1 MLIKNLFKKDIFRP
15 INGVVKAEELDESSV
30 WQELD
35 EFVITKELDKHL
47 RKFLTAY
54 LDTID
59 NKNVTAITGKIGVW
73 ISGWFG
79 CGKSHFLKVLSY
91 LLDNEPHSHDGQTK
105 RAVEFFDDKIEDA
118 MMLGDVKRAVASNTD
133 VILFNIDSKADPRA
147 GREAILGVFLKVLNE
162 LQGYDGD
169 HPHIAHMERHLD
181 SRGKLADFHAAYKAL
196 AGNNWVGERDAYEF
210 NQDQVVEALSKTLG
224 QSPEAC
230 TKWIDNA
237 ETNFALSVE
246 NFCKWVREY
255 LDSKGPDHR
264 LIFFVDEIGQ
274 FIGTDGH
281 LMLSLQTIAEDLGTA
296 CDGRAWVVVTSQEEI
311 DKVIGELKTAA
322 KNDFSKIQARFP
334 TRLRLSSSNA
344 DEVIQAR
351 LLAKCDEVVD
361 DLRALFKA
369 KGDILRHQLTFTDCG
384 MTFKPY
390 RDADDFVVNYPF
402 APYQF
407 QLVQR
412 IFESIR
418 RVGATGLHLS
428 QGERSTLDAFQSAAK
443 AVATQEIGVL
453 VPLYEFYP
461 SIESFLDTV
470 VKRTIDQAGENAS
483 LEPFDVQLL
492 KVLFLIRYVEE
503 MKGTVDNLVTLCL
516 EEIDAD
522 RLGLRRKIED
532 SLGRLE
538 KETLINRSGDVYFF
552 LTNEERDVSREIKGV
567 DISGAEEAKLLGELV
582 FEDVLKGQRKHR
594 YPANKMDFT
603 FARICDTHPVGGRV
617 EGDLVVSVISP
628 LADEYE
634 MYADNKCI
642 LESAAENGQV
652 LIRLNDNDRLGR
664 EVHTYAQTE
673 KYLKTKSDTGLPES
687 AKRILRDNA
696 DDNRERRGFLTTL
709 LSEMLEEADYFVAG
723 QTPKLKATSPAAR
736 LDEALEYLVTNTFNK
751 MGYLKHLHPDPLKEV
766 QAVLRCNDVAQLTL
780 DLTLDESNPQAVD
793 EIRKFVE
800 LCSAANK
807 QIVLHDML
815 EGRYARRP
823 YGWPPEQTLILL
835 ARLIVLGEVSVMMD
849 AAVVPID
856 KVYAPISTS
865 AKWRKITVIKRH
877 TTDPKALQ
885 AARALGKDVFS
896 QMGPDGEDALFDF
909 LTGRLRTW
917 QTSLTGYKSLAETG
931 TYPGADE
938 ITEGLTLINALLA
951 CDGSVKFI
959 ERFNGRKP
967 DLLDLCDNYHD
978 LEHFY
983 EHQKPT
989 WDKLR
994 KAHDRF
1000 ALNRLELDQDTK
1012 AAPAMRRMKEI
1023 LTAKAPYGLI
1033 KDAESLIKTVDE
1045 VNTALVSGRR
1055 AAALAEIDKHVA
1067 QVTSE
1072 LDKAAASPTL
1082 RSSCLDPLT
1091 KLRSGVESQESIAH
1105 ITQAAQQAEHLFEA
1119 ALTKI
1124 EEAAVPP
1131 KPEPDGVAEDGIK
1144 PPQPTVKPHCTIR
1157 PAELVTAP
1165 YLETSQ
1171 DVANFVTALK
1181 AKLDAAVASGQRIRI
1196 K

>member
-1 MLIKNLFKKDIFRP
+1 
-15 INGVVKAEELDESSV
+15 
-30 WQELD
+30 
-35 EFVITKELDKHL
+35 
-47 RKFLTAY
+47 
-54 LDTID
+54 
-59 NKNVTAITGKIGVW
+59 
-73 ISGWFG
+73 
-79 CGKSHFLKVLSY
+79 
-91 LLDNEPHSHDGQTK
+91 
-105 RAVEFFDDKIEDA
+105 
-118 MMLGDVKRAVASNTD
+118 
-133 VILFNIDSKADPRA
+133 
-147 GREAILGVFLKVLNE
+147 
-162 LQGYDGD
+162 
-169 HPHIAHMERHLD
+169 
-181 SRGKLADFHAAYKAL
+181 
-196 AGNNWVGERDAYEF
+196 
-210 NQDQVVEALSKTLG
+210 
-224 QSPEAC
+224 
-230 TKWIDNA
+230 
-237 ETNFALSVE
+237 
-246 NFCKWVREY
+246 VREY

-264 LIFFVDEIGQ
+264 LVFLVDEIGQ

-281 LMLSLQTIAEDLGTA
+281 LMLSLQTIAEDLGTI
-296 CDGRAWVVVTSQEEI
+296 CDGRAWVIVTSQEEI

-334 TRLRLSSSNA
+334 TRLRLSSSNT

-351 LLAKCDEVVD
+351 LLAKNDEVMD
-361 DLRALFKA
+361 DLRALFQA

-390 RDADDFVVNYPF
+390 KDADDFVVNYPF

-443 AVATQEIGVL
+443 AVATQEVGVL

-470 VKRTIDQAGENAS
+470 VKRTIDQAGENTS

-503 MKGTVDNLVTLCL
+503 MKGTVDNFVTLCL
-516 EEIDAD
+516 DEIDAD
-522 RLGLRRKIED
+522 RLALRRKIED

-538 KETLINRSGDVYFF
+538 KQTLINRSGDVYFF

-567 DISGAEEAKLLGELV
+567 DVSGAEEAKLLGELI

-594 YPANKMDFT
+594 YPPNKMDFT
-603 FARICDTHPVGGRV
+603 FARICDMHPVGGRV

-628 LADEYE
+628 LADDYE
-634 MYADNKCI
+634 LYADSKCI

-652 LIRLNDNDRLGR
+652 LIRLKDSDRLGR
-664 EVHTYAQTE
+664 EIHTYAQTE

-709 LSEMLEEADYFVAG
+709 LSEMLEEADCFVAG
-723 QTPKLKATSPAAR
+723 QTPKLRASSPGAR

-751 MGYLKHLHPDPLKEV
+751 MGYLKHLHPEPLKEI
-766 QAVLRCNDVAQLTL
+766 QAVLRSNDVAQMTL
-780 DLTLDESNPQAVD
+780 DLSLDESNPQAID
-793 EIRKFVE
+793 EIRNYVE
-800 LCSAANK
+800 LAAAANR

-815 EGRYARRP
+815 ECRYARRP
-823 YGWPPEQTLILL
+823 YGWPAEQTLILL
-835 ARLIVLGEVSVMMD
+835 ARLIVLGEVSIMMD

-856 KVYAPISTS
+856 KVYAAISTS

-877 TTDPKALQ
+877 TTDPKAIQ
-885 AARALGKDVFS
+885 AARALGKEVFS

-909 LTGRLRTW
+909 LTGRLRMW
-917 QTSLTGYKSLAETG
+917 QTSLTSYKSLADTG
-931 TYPGADE
+931 SYPGREE
-938 ITEGLTLINALLA
+938 IGDGLTLISALLA
-951 CDGSVKFI
+951 ADESVKFI

-1000 ALNRLELDQDTK
+1000 GLNRMELDQDDK
-1012 AAPAMRRMKEI
+1012 AAPAMRRMNEI
-1023 LTAKAPYGLI
+1023 LSAKAPYGLI
-1033 KDAESLIKTVDE
+1033 KDAEGLIKTVE
-1045 VNTALVSGRR
+1045 QVNTALVSGQRAEALSRIEQLRSEVLQEVAKATSTADASADQQIQEKTPGMSTKPSRMPASAPWRHCSVPSSSRR
-1055 AAALAEIDKHVA
+1055 
-1067 QVTSE
+1067 
-1072 LDKAAASPTL
+1072 ASPTSAKP
-1082 RSSCLDPLT
+1082 RS
-1091 KLRSGVESQESIAH
+1091 
-1105 ITQAAQQAEHLFEA
+1105 
-1119 ALTKI
+1119 
-1124 EEAAVPP
+1124 
-1131 KPEPDGVAEDGIK
+1131 
-1144 PPQPTVKPHCTIR
+1144 R
-1157 PAELVTAP
+1157 PSTRWMTP
-1165 YLETSQ
+1165 
-1171 DVANFVTALK
+1171 
-1181 AKLDAAVASGQRIRI
+1181 
-1196 K
+1196 

>member
-1 MLIKNLFKKDIFRP
+1 MLIKNLFKKNIFRP

-47 RKFLTAY
+47 RKFVSAY

-59 NKNVTAITGKIGVW
+59 NKTVPAIIGRMGVW

-91 LLDNEPHSHDGQTK
+91 LLANEPHSYEGQTK
-105 RAVEFFDDKIEDA
+105 RAVEFFEEKVKDA
-118 MMLGDVKRAVASNTD
+118 MMLADIKRAVASNTD

-147 GREAILGVFLKVLNE
+147 GREAIVGVFLKVLNE

-169 HPHIAHMERHLD
+169 HPHIAHMERYLEGK
-181 SRGKLADFHAAYKAL
+181 GKLGEFHASYKDL
-196 AGNNWVGERDAYEF
+196 TGDEWVAQRDAYEF
-210 NQDQVVEALSKTLG
+210 NQDQVVEALSTTLG
-224 QSPEAC
+224 QSQASC

-246 NFCKWVREY
+246 NFAKWVREY

-264 LIFFVDEIGQ
+264 LVFFVDEIGQ
-274 FIGTDGH
+274 FIGADGH
-281 LMLSLQTIAEDLGTA
+281 LMLSLQTIAENLGTE
-296 CDGRAWVVVTSQEEI
+296 CDGRAWVIVTSQEEI

-351 LLAKCDEVVD
+351 LLAKCDEVID
-361 DLRALFKA
+361 DLRALFQE

-384 MTFKPY
+384 KTFKPY
-390 RDADDFVVNYPF
+390 RDADDFVANYPF

-443 AVATQEIGVL
+443 AVATQEVGVL

-470 VKRTIDQAGENAS
+470 IKRTIDQAAENAS
-483 LEPFDVQLL
+483 LEAFDIQLL

-516 EEIDAD
+516 DDIDAD
-522 RLGLRRKIED
+522 RLALRRKIED

-538 KETLINRSGDVYFF
+538 KETLINRSGDMYFF

-567 DISGAEEAKLLGELV
+567 DISDAEQAKLLGEMI
-582 FEDVLKGQRKHR
+582 FGDVIKGLPKHR
-594 YPANKMDFT
+594 YTPNKMDFT
-603 FARICDTHPVGGRV
+603 YARICDMHPVGGRV

-628 LADEYE
+628 LADDYE
-634 MYADNKCI
+634 MYADSKCL
-642 LESAAENGQV
+642 LESAADNGQV
-652 LIRLNDNDRLGR
+652 LIRMRDNDRLGR
-664 EVHTYAQTE
+664 ELRTYAQTE
-673 KYLKTKSDTGLPES
+673 KYLKTKSDAGLES
-687 AKRILRDNA
+687 VKSILRHNA
-696 DDNRERRGFLTTL
+696 DDNRQRRALLTML
-709 LSEMLEEADYFVAG
+709 LGEMLEEADYFVAG
-723 QTPKLKATSPAAR
+723 QTPKLKATAPGAR
-736 LDEALEYLVTNTFNK
+736 LDEALEYLVSNTFTK
-751 MGYLKHLHPDPLKEV
+751 MGYLKHLHPEPLKEI
-766 QAVLRCNDVAQLTL
+766 QAILRCNDVAQMTL
-780 DLTLDESNPQAVD
+780 DLNLEESNPQALD
-793 EIRKFVE
+793 EIRSYVE
-800 LCSAANK
+800 LCAAANK
-807 QIVLHDML
+807 QIVLYDML

-835 ARLIVLGEVSVMMD
+835 SRLIVLGEVSIMMD
-849 AAVVPID
+849 AAVVSID
-856 KVYAPISTS
+856 KVYAAISTS

-885 AARALGKDVFS
+885 AARALGKEVFS

-909 LTGRLRTW
+909 LTGKLRSW
-917 QTSLTGYKSLAETG
+917 HTSLTSYKSLAETG
-931 TYPGADE
+931 TYPGQEE
-938 ITEGLTLINALLA
+938 IGEGLSLINALLA
-951 CDGSVKFI
+951 CDESVKFI
-959 ERFNGRKP
+959 ERFNGRKN
-967 DLLDLCDNYHD
+967 DLLDLCDHYHD

-983 EHQKPT
+983 EHQRPT

-994 KAHDRF
+994 KSHDRF
-1000 ALNRLELDQDTK
+1000 GMNHMELEQDAK

-1023 LTAKAPYGLI
+1023 LTAKAPYGII
-1033 KDAESLIKTVDE
+1033 KDAEGLIKTVEE
-1045 VNTALVSGRR
+1045 VNTALVSAKRTE
-1055 AAALAEIDKHVA
+1055 ALAEIDKNVE
-1067 QVTSE
+1067 QVIQE
-1072 LDKAAASPTL
+1072 LAKAGGDVPLKSACLSPFDTL
-1082 RSSCLDPLT
+1082 RSQ
-1091 KLRSGVESQESIAH
+1091 VQSQESIAH
-1105 ITQAAQQAEHLFEA
+1105 ITQAQQQAEQLFEV
-1119 ALTKI
+1119 ALKKI
-1124 EEAAVPP
+1124 EAAAVQPPPPSPGGDPP
-1131 KPEPDGVAEDGIK
+1131 KVEPPKIR
-1144 PPQPTVKPHCTIR
+1144 PHCTIK
-1157 PAELVTAP
+1157 PVDLLMGT
-1165 YLETSQ
+1165 YLETAH
-1171 DVANFVTALK
+1171 DIDTFLGELRKKLEAAIAN
-1181 AKLDAAVASGQRIRI
+1181 GQRIRI